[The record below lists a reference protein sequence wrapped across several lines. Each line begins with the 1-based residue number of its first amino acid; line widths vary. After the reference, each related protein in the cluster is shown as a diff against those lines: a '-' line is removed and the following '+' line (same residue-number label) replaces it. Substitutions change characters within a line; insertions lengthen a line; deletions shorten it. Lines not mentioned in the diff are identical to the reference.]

1 MKKEKSF
8 LQTVCSIA
16 IPVTLQCMLQ
26 SSFSMADQIMIG
38 QLGSVSIAGVGLAG
52 KFTSIFN
59 VLVSAIAAVAGIMI
73 AQYMG
78 KKDEKAVD
86 SSFSVNLLVAA
97 VLAVLFTGAC
107 TLFPG
112 QIMGIYTTDKG
123 MIQES
128 AGYLRVIAITF
139 LPIVGSTLFATLL
152 RCMEKAVLPLI
163 ASILATIVN
172 TGLNYILIFGKWG
185 MPEMGV
191 QGAAI
196 ATVIAQLVNLACIF
210 IMFLVHYKKQGKHL
224 SLQLKM
230 GNVHGN
236 C

>member
-152 RCMEKAVLPLI
+152 RCMEKAVLPFFTTTNGEERSGMGFTIMQTFMSDFSVQSEKGQGTTVQMSKRIKAEI
-163 ASILATIVN
+163 AEEQERVDA
-172 TGLNYILIFGKWG
+172 
-185 MPEMGV
+185 
-191 QGAAI
+191 
-196 ATVIAQLVNLACIF
+196 
-210 IMFLVHYKKQGKHL
+210 
-224 SLQLKM
+224 
-230 GNVHGN
+230 
-236 C
+236 